1 MIKLTNYKIIKK
13 IASGGMGD
21 VYLGEHILLENKVAI
36 KALHS
41 NLVSDKG
48 FRKRFTTEAK
58 IQSKLF

>member
-1 MIKLTNYKIIKK
+1 
-13 IASGGMGD
+13 MGD